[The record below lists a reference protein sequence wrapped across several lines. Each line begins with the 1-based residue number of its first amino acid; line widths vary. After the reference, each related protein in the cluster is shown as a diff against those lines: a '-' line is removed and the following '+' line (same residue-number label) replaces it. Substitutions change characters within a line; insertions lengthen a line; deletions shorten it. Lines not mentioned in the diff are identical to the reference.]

1 MALFENIIITGG
13 YKKQFKITREI
24 KRISTDFCLRH
35 LRDLRETQQSWN

>member
-24 KRISTDFCLRH
+24 KRISTDFCLR
-35 LRDLRETQQSWN
+35 DLRENQQSWN